1 MFKILNIDHIGIAVP
16 ELDSVKDVFQDI
28 LGIQSTGEET
38 VEDQKVTTAFYPIG
52 ATELEFLESTS
63 PDGPIAKYIAKNGGR
78 GGIQHVALRVDDIEA
93 AIADIKAK
101 GITMID
107 NEPRRGA
114 GGAMIA
120 FIHPKCTN
128 GILVELCSRCDH

>member
-16 ELDSVKDVFQDI
+16 ELDSVEEVFQDI
-28 LGIQSTGEET
+28 LGIQSTGRET

-52 ATELEFLESTS
+52 ETELEFLESTS
-63 PDGPIAKYIAKNGGR
+63 PDGPIAKYIEKNNGR

-128 GILVELCSRCDH
+128 GILVELCARG